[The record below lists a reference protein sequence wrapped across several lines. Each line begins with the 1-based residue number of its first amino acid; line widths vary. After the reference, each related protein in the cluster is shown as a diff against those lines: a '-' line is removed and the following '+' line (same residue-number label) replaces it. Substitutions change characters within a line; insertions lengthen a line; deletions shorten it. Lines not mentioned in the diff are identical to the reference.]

1 LSSSRVLEVRG
12 LTVEFETARGP
23 LRAVNN
29 VSFWLGDGE
38 SLGLVGESGSGKTTL
53 ATSILRL
60 LAPNA
65 RVVSGEVIVDG
76 MDVLRMSEAEL
87 NSKLRWRV
95 ISYVP
100 QASQNALDPLYKVGD
115 QFVETVRAHT
125 NMGVAEI
132 LERAGELL
140 EQVNVERSKLNSYP
154 WQLSG
159 GQKQRI
165 MIALALILKPKIII
179 LDEPTTALD
188 TIVQAQIIE
197 LFRKLKEYERLSTIF
212 ISHDVSVIANVS
224 NKVGVM
230 YAGRLMELGT
240 SSEIFH
246 RPLHPYTLGLLRS
259 VPDMRKNTPNEFI
272 PGTPPDLVNPPS
284 GCPFN
289 PRCPLAQDICRRE
302 MPKFEGYGGE
312 HYAACWMVPAT
323 VAYSSGR

>member
-1 LSSSRVLEVRG
+1 MSSSRVLEVRG

-87 NSKLRWRV
+87 NSKLRWKV

>member
-29 VSFWLGDGE
+29 VSFWLGDGG

-302 MPKFEGYGGE
+302 MPKFEDYGGE

>member
-1 LSSSRVLEVRG
+1 VLEVRG

-87 NSKLRWRV
+87 NSKLRWKV

-302 MPKFEGYGGE
+302 MPKFEDYGGE

>member
-1 LSSSRVLEVRG
+1 MSSSRVLEVRG

>member
-1 LSSSRVLEVRG
+1 MLEVRG

-302 MPKFEGYGGE
+302 MPKFEDYGGE

>member
-76 MDVLRMSEAEL
+76 IDVLRMSEAEL

>member
-302 MPKFEGYGGE
+302 MPKFEDYGGE

>member
-1 LSSSRVLEVRG
+1 VLEVRG

-302 MPKFEGYGGE
+302 MPKFEDYGGE

>member
-1 LSSSRVLEVRG
+1 MSSSRVLEVRG

-302 MPKFEGYGGE
+302 MPKFEDYGGE

>member
-1 LSSSRVLEVRG
+1 MSSSRVLEVRG

-29 VSFWLGDGE
+29 VSFWLGDGG

-76 MDVLRMSEAEL
+76 MDVLRMSEVEL
-87 NSKLRWRV
+87 NSKLRWKV

-302 MPKFEGYGGE
+302 MPKFEDYGGE

>member
-1 LSSSRVLEVRG
+1 MSSSRVLEVRG

-29 VSFWLGDGE
+29 VSFWLGDGG

-302 MPKFEGYGGE
+302 MPKFEDYGGE

>member
-87 NSKLRWRV
+87 NSKLRWKV